1 MTTLL
6 PTSGF
11 PFRTIHALLLSLMP
25 VALSACGQGN
35 GNNMGAVPD
44 TGSPVSSLSVTLAWD
59 PVPDPTVTGYVIHYG
74 RSSPNHRGSC
84 RYEASLFVS
93 QPKGTVNNLRPETR
107 YYFSVSSYNGV
118 EGPCSEE
125 VSTVTPA
132 LPA

>member
-1 MTTLL
+1 MTSLL

-11 PFRTIHALLLSLMP
+11 PFRPVHALLLSLMP

-35 GNNMGAVPD
+35 GTMGAGPD
-44 TGSPVSSLSVTLAWD
+44 TVGPVSSLSVTLVWD
-59 PVPDPTVTGYVIHYG
+59 PVPDPSVTGYVIHYG
-74 RSSPNHRGSC
+74 RSSPNQRGSC

-93 QPKGTVNNLRPETR
+93 QPRGTVSDLPPETR